1 MLLPVVIEYHNIQS
15 SPAVDALVHARAEK
29 LLHYSSRLQHCHV
42 FLEQPPRHQ
51 HHGSSYQVHLKLAV
65 PGATLTVSRDESGHP
80 DLYAAV
86 RNAFDRAER
95 QVGDWAKKSRRGAA
109 A

>member
-1 MLLPVVIEYHNIQS
+1 MPLLVVIEYHNIQS
-15 SPAVDALVHARAEK
+15 SPAVDALIHARAEK
-29 LLHYSSRLQHCHV
+29 LLHYSGRLQHCHV
-42 FLEQPPRHQ
+42 FLEQPRR

-65 PGATLTVSRDESGHP
+65 PGGTLTVSRDEVGQP

-86 RNAFDRAER
+86 RDAFNRAER
-95 QVGDWAKKSRRGAA
+95 QVGDWAEKSRRGAA